1 MRFYGAITTTLGI
14 LAPAGIVIALVVFI
28 TLAFPG
34 GRAALRRRFAGHDRD
49 LLGWAAGVALVA
61 TLGSLYLSDVVGF
74 VPCSLC
80 WYQRIAM
87 YPLWV
92 ILGVAFWRNEPA
104 VWAYALPL
112 PLIGVAISAYHVM
125 VQYRPNLEVAA
136 CTGGIPCSAR
146 YLLVYGF
153 VSIPVMAAGAFL
165 FVAACLLV
173 VRLFATPNKPAPSG
187 IAG

>member
-1 MRFYGAITTTLGI
+1 MRFYGAITTILAI
-14 LAPAGIVIALVVFI
+14 LAPAGILLSLGVFGA
-28 TLAFPG
+28 LAFPR
-34 GRAALRRRFAGHDRD
+34 GRDALRKMFAGHARD
-49 LLGWAAGVALVA
+49 LLVWAAGVAFIA
-61 TLGSLYLSDVVGF
+61 TLGSLYLSDIVGF

-104 VWAYALPL
+104 AWVFALPL
-112 PLIGVAISAYHVM
+112 PIIGVLISAYHVM

-153 VSIPVMAAGAFL
+153 VSIPVMAGSAFL

-173 VRLFATPNKPAPSG
+173 VRLLSIARRPAS
-187 IAG
+187 